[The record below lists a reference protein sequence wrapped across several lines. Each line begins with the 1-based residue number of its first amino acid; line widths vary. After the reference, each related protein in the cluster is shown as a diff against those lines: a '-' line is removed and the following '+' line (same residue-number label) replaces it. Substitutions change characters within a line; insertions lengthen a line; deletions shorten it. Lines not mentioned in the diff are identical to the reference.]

1 MNSSFLDYKYRTTE
15 NKIFANFYRI
25 GGESEWAY
33 NDVGYADI
41 LFIRDFDV

>member
-1 MNSSFLDYKYRTTE
+1 MNSFISDYKHRAPE
-15 NKIFANFYRI
+15 NRMFSFFCRL